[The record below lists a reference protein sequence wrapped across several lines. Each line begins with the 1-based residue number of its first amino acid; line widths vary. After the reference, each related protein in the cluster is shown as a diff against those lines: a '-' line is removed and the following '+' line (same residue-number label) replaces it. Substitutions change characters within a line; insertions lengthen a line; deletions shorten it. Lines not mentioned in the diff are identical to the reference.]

1 MDPLPAT
8 WVGDHIVL
16 ADFDLRGFPTLID
29 PQLGA
34 WFETDRFFVA
44 ACASLMPDFSYI
56 KCILKD
62 GAMHFLVRNLNTREK
77 FLCDCGVRQPA

>member
-8 WVGDHIVL
+8 WVGDHIML

-34 WFETDRFFVA
+34 WFETDRFFV
-44 ACASLMPDFSYI
+44 
-56 KCILKD
+56 
-62 GAMHFLVRNLNTREK
+62 
-77 FLCDCGVRQPA
+77 